1 MSLEAKRIVIAVLGG
16 GGYVGFRFVSG
27 GDDAVTPPEPEIP
40 VEEIPVETVPVEA
53 IPVEAEPEPA
63 PEPVIANTESAVR
76 ERARE
81 RFLTATQAAFRDLP
95 GIPESWPGGAYLTTP
110 SAHPDV
116 LSTWEAYLTTI
127 RSVRADDDARY
138 ATAYESA
145 LDDALIEGDER
156 TTRLEA
162 ALADQQA
169 SAEARNAHYDRVEA
183 LASAA
188 IQSHNALLGA
198 EGLLIFDGT
207 VEGVAAGP
215 VGAGVSGRD
224 EDSTLLLQQV
234 SDLLSDLLEAEGMG
248 PGSGENVRA
257 WVWDG
262 FLDAVTN

>member
-1 MSLEAKRIVIAVLGG
+1 MPSVNCCQPAS
-16 GGYVGFRFVSG
+16 RF
-27 GDDAVTPPEPEIP
+27 
-40 VEEIPVETVPVEA
+40 
-53 IPVEAEPEPA
+53 
-63 PEPVIANTESAVR
+63 
-76 ERARE
+76 
-81 RFLTATQAAFRDLP
+81 
-95 GIPESWPGGAYLTTP
+95 TT
-110 SAHPDV
+110 S
-116 LSTWEAYLTTI
+116 S
-127 RSVRADDDARY
+127 
-138 ATAYESA
+138 
-145 LDDALIEGDER
+145 
-156 TTRLEA
+156 
-162 ALADQQA
+162 
-169 SAEARNAHYDRVEA
+169 EARDAHYDRVEA